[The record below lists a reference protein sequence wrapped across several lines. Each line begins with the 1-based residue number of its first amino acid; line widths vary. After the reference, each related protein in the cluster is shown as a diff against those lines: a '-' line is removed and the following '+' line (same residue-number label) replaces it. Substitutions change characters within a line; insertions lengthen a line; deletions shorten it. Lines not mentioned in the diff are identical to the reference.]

1 MRGANLIL
9 AVLPLFIL
17 WLLIPAFQAAS
28 VPNLVKGSVIGLYL
42 SISIISLLQMR
53 RRP

>member
-1 MRGANLIL
+1 MRGTNLIL
-9 AVLPLFIL
+9 AVLPVFIL
-17 WLLIPAFQAAS
+17 WLLIPAFQAAPMS
-28 VPNLVKGSVIGLYL
+28 NLVKGSVIGLYL